1 WRASFRTNL
10 RSLTDLIPVSSS
22 KSHMH
27 VFEIIFRPPMP
38 NSMVRGAGSK
48 RMPVPQRPLNWLA
61 RQEGVEFMSP
71 IKTFG
76 LALVAAL
83 SLGASAAM
91 AQEGANDTI
100 SGATWPPPVV
110 PGALLRGQATQ
121 PGMFQS
127 GSSDV

>member
-1 WRASFRTNL
+1 
-10 RSLTDLIPVSSS
+10 
-22 KSHMH
+22 
-27 VFEIIFRPPMP
+27 
-38 NSMVRGAGSK
+38 
-48 RMPVPQRPLNWLA
+48 
-61 RQEGVEFMSP
+61 MSP

-110 PGALLRGQATQ
+110 PGAVLRGQATQ
-121 PGMFQS
+121 PGMVQS
-127 GSSDV
+127 GSSDVQTQTTTTTGRPFWTPGVAY